1 MAPIGEQAAHE
12 NHEHCRRKAEYGEAG
27 AIIGRIPPP

>member
-12 NHEHCRRKAEYGEAG
+12 NHEHCRRKTEHGEAG
-27 AIIGRIPPP
+27 PPIG